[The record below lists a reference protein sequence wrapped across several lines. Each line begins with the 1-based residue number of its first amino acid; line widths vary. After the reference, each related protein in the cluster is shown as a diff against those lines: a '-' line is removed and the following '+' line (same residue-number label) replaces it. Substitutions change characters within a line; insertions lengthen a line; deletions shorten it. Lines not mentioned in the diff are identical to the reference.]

1 MTPTRAREEEGVI
14 SVLPGQ
20 ADRGREARD
29 ENDRTAGTEK
39 VAKAPEKAGRP
50 WQGSPQVEGGNGLSS
65 PTLGGTQNT
74 NRREDDAEGP
84 GRPEA
89 KDEAA
94 LMGRKAW
101 RRLVRMHGGREM
113 RGG

>member
-1 MTPTRAREEEGVI
+1 MEVRRYAVGKGEEPEA
-14 SVLPGQ
+14 LAGQ
-20 ADRGREARD
+20 RD
-29 ENDRTAGTEK
+29 HS
-39 VAKAPEKAGRP
+39 PEKAGRP

-65 PTLGGTQNT
+65 PKLGGTQNT

-84 GRPEA
+84 GRPGAKNEA
-89 KDEAA
+89 T

-101 RRLVRMHGGREM
+101 RRLVRMHGGREL